1 MKTSNPQ
8 NEIVVRCGKTTD
20 SMEKLTNLCEQEAEK
35 LVKTLDIAEGDA
47 ISVIF
52 LQYQVPDSLN
62 LSVWEYSVG
71 TRVERSCTNWISRS
85 QHCNSFPPFARR
97 AVFVS
102 NIILNKFAKC
112 AN

>member
-35 LVKTLDIAEGDA
+35 LVKTLDLAEGDA

-52 LQYQVPDSLN
+52 STIPGPGFPELIC
-62 LSVWEYSVG
+62 VG
-71 TRVERSCTNWISRS
+71 VFSRDES
-85 QHCNSFPPFARR
+85 GKIVYELDFSE
-97 AVFVS
+97 S
-102 NIILNKFAKC
+102 TL
-112 AN
+112 

>member
-52 LQYQVPDSLN
+52 STIPGPGFPELIC
-62 LSVWEYSVG
+62 VG
-71 TRVERSCTNWISRS
+71 VFSRDES
-85 QHCNSFPPFARR
+85 GKIVYELDFSE
-97 AVFVS
+97 S
-102 NIILNKFAKC
+102 TL
-112 AN
+112 

>member
-47 ISVIF
+47 ISVPFWAPEPGFPELICVGVF
-52 LQYQVPDSLN
+52 SRDDSGKIVYELDFSEST
-62 LSVWEYSVG
+62 L
-71 TRVERSCTNWISRS
+71 
-85 QHCNSFPPFARR
+85 
-97 AVFVS
+97 
-102 NIILNKFAKC
+102 
-112 AN
+112 